1 MPYTTSLPES
11 AGHGNFDPAYAGM
24 VDSATDQ
31 KMTIQLFPP
40 GKPSPESPPQQVSL
54 QRPVGHSGA
63 NPLQSYLQTS
73 QGSCMTLQPTNNSV
87 ARHARSGKWRPRI
100 PHSCNSFISSTFVH
114 LHRFTTTL
122 SPVPSRDI
130 TDATQAMDAMRHNSS
145 SVRGRPGW
153 VPRGGN
159 TVGLRP
165 YKPTPT
171 ASFAGKGRCRRGEGG
186 SRTD

>member
-73 QGSCMTLQPTNNSV
+73 QGSCMTLQAYEQFCRQACAEWEV
-87 ARHARSGKWRPRI
+87 AP
-100 PHSCNSFISSTFVH
+100 PD
-114 LHRFTTTL
+114 
-122 SPVPSRDI
+122 PSLMQQFYQQHVCPP
-130 TDATQAMDAMRHNSS
+130 A
-145 SVRGRPGW
+145 
-153 VPRGGN
+153 
-159 TVGLRP
+159 
-165 YKPTPT
+165 
-171 ASFAGKGRCRRGEGG
+171 
-186 SRTD
+186 